1 MFFVIIFICLLCPFV
16 TAQVSNDN
24 DYALEA
30 FSGYID
36 VLINFMVPLLVFL
49 IVDYGYES
57 KSFVRLSRSLVFF
70 INVAI
75 QQEIAFIFSSFKV
88 SNFVKILQHIVFG
101 LLGIEIIGNFIIFLI
116 IKKEKTEPNPL
127 EILEK
132 KFEKKFKGEIYDLK
146 ETLKK
151 AVKTQNEQIRTFENS
166 IKTQFQT
173 LKTLQQTLEYKF
185 KLQIQNLKKY
195 FDESIQI
202 LEEIHESRWKI
213 FTQFF
218 AQIIQII
225 QILKQ
230 FFDEYIKT
238 QIQTLENIF
247 LTKREYEPKFQ
258 TLKKKVKT
266 LEQIVDPSSQ
276 NKTPIDKVNTSESAS
291 SDIEGKLNKV
301 KLEFNEAK
309 LKFADSDIDGKF
321 NKAKSEYDE
330 AKSKLN
336 NAFEENFDNT
346 QELKLQ
352 EKLKL
357 QEELRLKE
365 ELELQKK
372 LDGMFQDVYIIQGKD
387 DIFQEKDDIFQE
399 KDDIIQ
405 GKDDIFQE
413 KDDIFQ
419 GKVDEGKSS
428 KNFNKEKIFIE
439 MLRLAAKFTALTFF
453 GIILCFLLNDLKE
466 NITQSFVMSSV
477 ISASLIFII
486 QFTILITAY
495 RREKLEVY
503 IEKQEIYNNVVSKY
517 YAYFSIIEE
526 FVSINVL
533 YLPSLINYFL
543 LQTPNIFNKIF
554 LNLSALLVTVWIM
567 VMYKSILKNE
577 GMNEKKVEK
586 KEKDNVA

>member
-1 MFFVIIFICLLCPFV
+1 M
-16 TAQVSNDN
+16 N
-24 DYALEA
+24 
-30 FSGYID
+30 
-36 VLINFMVPLLVFL
+36 
-49 IVDYGYES
+49 
-57 KSFVRLSRSLVFF
+57 
-70 INVAI
+70 
-75 QQEIAFIFSSFKV
+75 
-88 SNFVKILQHIVFG
+88 
-101 LLGIEIIGNFIIFLI
+101 
-116 IKKEKTEPNPL
+116 
-127 EILEK
+127 
-132 KFEKKFKGEIYDLK
+132 KFELLK
-146 ETLKK
+146 IALKH
-151 AVKTQNEQIRTFENS
+151 N
-166 IKTQFQT
+166 
-173 LKTLQQTLEYKF
+173 F
-185 KLQIQNLKKY
+185 KLLKLFNKPLN
-195 FDESIQI
+195 IK
-202 LEEIHESRWKI
+202 IHESRWKI

>member
-1 MFFVIIFICLLCPFV
+1 MN
-16 TAQVSNDN
+16 Q
-24 DYALEA
+24 
-30 FSGYID
+30 
-36 VLINFMVPLLVFL
+36 NFKP
-49 IVDYGYES
+49 
-57 KSFVRLSRSLVFF
+57 
-70 INVAI
+70 
-75 QQEIAFIFSSFKV
+75 
-88 SNFVKILQHIVFG
+88 
-101 LLGIEIIGNFIIFLI
+101 
-116 IKKEKTEPNPL
+116 
-127 EILEK
+127 
-132 KFEKKFKGEIYDLK
+132 
-146 ETLKK
+146 
-151 AVKTQNEQIRTFENS
+151 
-166 IKTQFQT
+166 
-173 LKTLQQTLEYKF
+173 
-185 KLQIQNLKKY
+185 
-195 FDESIQI
+195 
-202 LEEIHESRWKI
+202 
-213 FTQFF
+213 
-218 AQIIQII
+218 
-225 QILKQ
+225 
-230 FFDEYIKT
+230 
-238 QIQTLENIF
+238 
-247 LTKREYEPKFQ
+247 
-258 TLKKKVKT
+258 LKKKLKP
-266 LEQIVDPSSQ
+266 L
-276 NKTPIDKVNTSESAS
+276 NKY
-291 SDIEGKLNKV
+291 DIEGKLNKV